1 MAPQPMNS
9 NSLPNTST
17 GWVYRI
23 NTIALISIS
32 CAFIGIVCI
41 LSSCSTP
48 ATEIQATVDHK
59 PSISPTPKP
68 TKTLVPSLTL
78 TPSLTIKPFGTPI
91 LGFELYDGDSI
102 FEVID
107 IPVKIEIALERL
119 PSGLYIIGGEVDLDN
134 NAEEFNYTSIITD
147 QQGLLLEVGEIID
160 LNSIFFDSRETWVLG
175 GFGSWT
181 TKYYFNLSRDEA
193 FQFPICPLGGT
204 GIPSPTGR
212 RLATI
217 CSDGK
222 QDGKIIFEI
231 ISLLDGTVMQL
242 EVSSLFVHPYEP
254 STIDWI
260 NDDSFIFSIE
270 SNEKTCLIS
279 ITDLGI
285 RCAPSLAGKPLLSVS
300 PLGTYLLANHSRGYT
315 WIKDIHLIECFHD
328 KTKCDPIV
336 TLEDEYTSSNM
347 MYWSPDETMLAI
359 DFGDHLTST
368 TAEIGYYDTYTWT
381 YHHIGTFPRTSGF
394 FDWCP
399 DSSCMLIAGEPSYLA
414 YIDGRMSKFT
424 ISSEYLIDVIEVP

>member
-1 MAPQPMNS
+1 MATQPIKRYS
-9 NSLPNTST
+9 FSYIFP
-17 GWVYRI
+17 GWGYRKKP
-23 NTIALISIS
+23 IALIFIS
-32 CAFIGIVCI
+32 FIFVGIVCV

-59 PSISPTPKP
+59 PSLTLTPKP
-68 TKTLVPSLTL
+68 TKTPIPSLTS

-91 LGFELYDGDSI
+91 WGFDPYDGDSI

-107 IPVKIEIALERL
+107 ITLNIETALERL
-119 PSGLYIIGGEVDLDN
+119 PSGLYIIGGEVDLDSN
-134 NAEEFNYTSIITD
+134 EEELNYTSIITD
-147 QQGLLLEVGEIID
+147 QQGLLLAVGEIIN
-160 LNSIFFDSRETWVLG
+160 LNNIFFDNGETGVLG

-181 TKYYFNLSRDEA
+181 TKYYFNLSKDEA

-222 QDGKIIFEI
+222 QNGKIIFEI
-231 ISLLDGTVMQL
+231 ISLVDGTVLQL
-242 EVSSLFVHPYEP
+242 EISSLIAHPYEP

-260 NDDSFIFSIE
+260 NDESFIFSLE
-270 SNEKTCLIS
+270 SDEKTCLIS
-279 ITDLGI
+279 IVELGM
-285 RCAPSLAGKPLLSVS
+285 RCAPSLATKPLLSVS
-300 PLGTYLLANHSRGYT
+300 PAGTYLLANHSQGYT
-315 WIKDIHLIECFHD
+315 GIKDIHLIECFHD
-328 KTKCDPIV
+328 QTKCDPIA
-336 TLEDEYTSSNM
+336 TLEDKYTSSNM
-347 MYWSPDETMLAI
+347 MYWSPDETMLAV

-368 TAEIGYYDTYTWT
+368 NAEIGYYDTETWT
-381 YHHIGTFPRTSGF
+381 YHHIGTFPRSSGF

-414 YIDGRMSKFT
+414 YLDGRMSQFT
-424 ISSEYLIDVIEVP
+424 ISSEYLIALIEVP